1 MKLGS
6 DFIIWIRILI
16 AVLNAIKNATFGT
29 PVPKESPGATLVKD
43 VLDIAVNANSD
54 DEYAS
59 VADVIEDD

>member
-6 DFIIWIRILI
+6 DFFIWIRILI

-29 PVPKESPGATLVKD
+29 PDPKESPGATLVKD

-59 VADVIEDD
+59 VADVIGDD

>member
-6 DFIIWIRILI
+6 DFFIWIRILI

-29 PVPKESPGATLVKD
+29 SDPKESPGATLVKD

-59 VADVIEDD
+59 VADVIGDD